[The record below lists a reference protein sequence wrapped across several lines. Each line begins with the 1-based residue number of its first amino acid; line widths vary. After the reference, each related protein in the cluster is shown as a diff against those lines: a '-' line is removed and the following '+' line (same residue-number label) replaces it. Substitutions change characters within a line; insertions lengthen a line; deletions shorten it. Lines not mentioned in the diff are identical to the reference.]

1 MSKKYLDKTGT
12 ERLVE
17 HLKKKATTSSDGLMS
32 AEDKTKL
39 DNLHNYSNAT
49 TSAAGLMSASDK
61 TKLDGVAEGAEK
73 NQNAFSNIKVGSVT
87 VAADSKTDT
96 VTLEAGSNVTLTPDA
111 ASDKVTIAA
120 TDTTYANATSSSSGL
135 MSSADKAKL
144 DGIASGAEANVI
156 TGVKGSNESTYRTGN
171 VSISKDNIGLSNV
184 ENKSSA
190 TIRSELTKSN
200 VTTALGY
207 TPPETD
213 TNTTYIITQDAND
226 GHKITLSPSSGIAT
240 SITIPDNDTTYEEA
254 TTSAAGLMSSSDKSK
269 LNGISA
275 GAEVNQNAFG
285 NVKVGSTTLAADSKT
300 DTLTVTA
307 GSNITLTPDASADSF
322 MIAAKDTTYSAATQS
337 VAGLMSA
344 ADKKKLDGIAEGAT
358 ASDSDTTYS
367 ISKSGSTVT
376 LTGSD
381 GSTSSFTDAN
391 TTYSDAT
398 TSSSGLMSASDKTKL
413 NGVATGAEVNQN
425 AFANVKVGS
434 TTVAADSKT
443 DTLELAAGTNITL
456 TPDASTDKVTITAK
470 DTTYGAA
477 TTSAPGLMSAA
488 DKAKLDGIEEGATN
502 STDSNTTYSISKSGS
517 TVTLTGSDG
526 TTSSF
531 TDANTTYSNATTSS
545 AGLMSAEDKTKL
557 NGVFSGA
564 EVNQNAFSNVKVG
577 STTVAADSKTDTLTL
592 TAGSNVTITPDA
604 SNDAITIAA
613 TDTTYGAA
621 SQSSA
626 GLMSAA
632 DKKKLDGIA
641 EGATASVDT
650 NTTYTLTQ
658 DSTDGHKITLT
669 PSTGSATTITIPDNN
684 TTYSEATTSAAG
696 LMSSSDKTKLNG
708 ITAGAEVNQSAF
720 SNVKV
725 GSTTV
730 AADSKTDT
738 LELVAGSN
746 VTLTPDA
753 TNDKV
758 TIAAKDT
765 TYSAASQSTAGL
777 MSAAD
782 KAKLDGI
789 EAGAT
794 NTVDTNTTYTL
805 TQDSSDGH
813 KITLTPSTGSPTTIT
828 IPDNNTTYSA
838 ATTSAQGLMSAA
850 DKTKL
855 NGITAGAEINQN
867 AFSNIKVGDSTVAA
881 DSKTDTLTLE
891 AGSNVT
897 LTPDTTNDKVTI
909 AATNTN
915 TTYSIAKSGSTVTLT
930 GSDGSTSS
938 FTDANTTYSAA
949 TPSANGLMS
958 STDKSKL
965 DGIASGA
972 EVNQNAFGN
981 VKVGSTT
988 IAADG
993 KTDTLE
999 LVAGSNVTLTPD
1011 GTNDKVTIAA
1021 TDTNTTYTLTQ
1032 DASDGHKI
1040 TLTPSSGNATTI
1052 TIPDN
1057 NTTYNDATTSAH
1069 GLMTASDKTKLNGIA
1084 TGAEVNQNAFSNVK
1098 VGDVTVGADSKTD
1111 TLTLAAGDNITL
1123 TGDATNDKVTI
1134 AATNTNTTYSIA
1146 KSGSTVTLTGSD
1158 GTTSSFT
1165 DANTTYSAATTSAN
1179 GLMSST
1185 DKSKLEGI
1193 ASGAEVN
1200 QSAFSNVKVGST
1212 TVAADSKT
1220 DTLELVAGSNVTLTP
1235 DATNDKVTIAA
1246 TNTNTTYT
1254 LTQDSSDGHKITLTP
1269 SSGSATTITIPDNNT
1284 TYSDATTSAH
1294 GLMTAADKTKLN
1306 GIATG
1311 AEVNQSAFSN
1321 VVVGSTTI
1329 AADSKTDTLTLVAGS
1344 NVTLTPDAS
1353 NDKVT
1358 IASTN
1363 TTYSAAT
1370 ASANGLMT
1378 STDFKKINPQ
1388 AIASSTDLNN
1398 ITAIGWYHCKS
1409 NATAATLTHCPTS
1422 NAFYMEVKEH
1432 AGTWQHIVEYMTS
1445 GWKHYDRNYYNG
1457 TWSDWR
1463 EWKLTDTNTTYSDA
1477 TTSAHG
1483 LMTAADKTKLNGIA
1497 SGAEVNQNA
1506 FGNVTV
1512 GSTTIAADG
1521 KTDTLTLVA
1530 GSNITLTPD
1539 ATNDKI
1545 TIAATDTNTTYSVAT
1560 TSANGLMSS
1569 TDKSKLDGIASGA
1582 EVNQNAFGNVK
1593 VGSVTVA
1600 ADGKTDTLE
1609 LVAGSNV
1616 TLTGDATNDKVT
1628 IAATNTTYSNATTS
1642 AAGLMSAS
1650 DKSKLDDIASG
1661 AQANQNAFSN
1671 VKVGSTTV
1679 AADSATDT
1687 LELVAGSNITLTPD
1701 ATNDKVT
1708 IAVTGGNKN
1717 VHYGTCTTAAST
1729 AEKAVSVSSDFV
1741 LEAGSIV
1748 YVYFNNTNSASR
1760 DSLKLNVNSTGAAWI
1775 QYDDDDLPR
1784 ADALLGGIIYGFVYD
1799 SNCWNLMGPV
1809 YSASS
1814 PISLSG
1820 TTFSHATSGV
1830 TAETYGTNSTTALTP
1845 GFGSTF
1851 SVPGFAVNKYGHVTS
1866 ASSHT
1871 VKIPNTA
1878 ATTSAAGLMS
1888 AADKTLLTHMKT
1900 VHAAANYAQIGNIC
1914 FVGFNGTSLS
1924 DLTWTLPASMKPSRQ
1939 FFFSCHISSSDSNPK
1954 FYPCVASINT
1964 SGVVNIHFYGS
1975 YAGTLTNTLTS
1986 SNVSSYGNWKM
1997 WGHCVYPVAYY
2008 SDI

>member
-1 MSKKYLDKTGT
+1 MPKKYLDKTGT

-17 HLKKKATTSSDGLMS
+17 HLKKKATTTSDGLMS
-32 AEDKTKL
+32 YQDKAKL
-39 DNLHNYSNAT
+39 DNLNPYSEAT
-49 TSAAGLMSASDK
+49 TAASGLMSATDK
-61 TKLDGVAEGAEK
+61 TKLDGIADGAEK
-73 NQNAFSNIKVGSVT
+73 NQNAFSNVKVGSVT

-96 VTLEAGSNVTLTPDA
+96 LTLTAGDNVTLTPN
-111 ASDKVTIAA
+111 ASTDTVTISSAN
-120 TDTTYANATSSSSGL
+120 TTYSEATSSSAGL
-135 MSSADKAKL
+135 MSAEDKAKL
-144 DGIASGAEANVI
+144 SGIASGAQVNTV
-156 TGVKGSNESTYRTGN
+156 TGVKGSNESSYRTGDIN
-171 VSISKDNIGLSNV
+171 ITKDNIGLGNV
-184 ENKSSA
+184 ENKSSS
-190 TIRSELTKSN
+190 TIRGELTKAN

-207 TPPETD
+207 TPPESD
-213 TNTTYIITQDAND
+213 TNTTYIITQDVND
-226 GHKITLSPSSGIAT
+226 GHKITLSPSTGIPT

-254 TTSAAGLMSSSDKSK
+254 TTSSAGLMSASDKSK
-269 LNGISA
+269 LNGVAA

-285 NVKVGSTTLAADSKT
+285 NVKVGNVTIAADSKT

-307 GSNITLTPDASADSF
+307 GSNVTLTPDASADSVT
-322 MIAAKDTTYSAATQS
+322 ISATDTTYSSATQS
-337 VAGLMSA
+337 AAGLMSA

-358 ASDSDTTYS
+358 ASDENTTYS
-367 ISKSGSTVT
+367 ISKTGSTVT

-381 GSTSSFTDAN
+381 GSTSSFTDAD

-398 TSSSGLMSASDKTKL
+398 TSASGLMSASDKTKL
-413 NGVATGAEVNQN
+413 NGVATGAEVNQS
-425 AFANVKVGS
+425 AFSNVKVGS

-443 DTLELAAGTNITL
+443 DTLELTAGSNITL
-456 TPDASTDKVTITAK
+456 TPDASADKITIAATDTK
-470 DTTYGAA
+470 YNAA
-477 TTSAPGLMSAA
+477 TTSTAGLMSAA

-545 AGLMSAEDKTKL
+545 AGLMSADDKTKL
-557 NGVFSGA
+557 NGISSGA

-604 SNDAITIAA
+604 SSDAITIAA

-696 LMSSSDKTKLNG
+696 LMSSSDKSKLNG
-708 ITAGAEVNQSAF
+708 IASGAQVNQSAF

-730 AADSKTDT
+730 AADSATDT

-794 NTVDTNTTYTL
+794 NSVDTNTTYTL

-828 IPDNNTTYSA
+828 IPDDNTTYSA

-855 NGITAGAEINQN
+855 NGISTGAEVNQS
-867 AFSNIKVGDSTVAA
+867 AFSNIKVGDSTIAA
-881 DSKTDTLTLE
+881 DSKTDTLTLA

-909 AATNTN
+909 AATDTN

-949 TPSANGLMS
+949 TTSANGLMS

-1057 NTTYNDATTSAH
+1057 NTTYSDATTSVH
-1069 GLMTASDKTKLNGIA
+1069 GLMTASDKTKLNGI
-1084 TGAEVNQNAFSNVK
+1084 Q
-1098 VGDVTVGADSKTD
+1098 
-1111 TLTLAAGDNITL
+1111 
-1123 TGDATNDKVTI
+1123 
-1134 AATNTNTTYSIA
+1134 
-1146 KSGSTVTLTGSD
+1146 
-1158 GTTSSFT
+1158 
-1165 DANTTYSAATTSAN
+1165 
-1179 GLMSST
+1179 
-1185 DKSKLEGI
+1185 
-1193 ASGAEVN
+1193 
-1200 QSAFSNVKVGST
+1200 
-1212 TVAADSKT
+1212 
-1220 DTLELVAGSNVTLTP
+1220 
-1235 DATNDKVTIAA
+1235 
-1246 TNTNTTYT
+1246 
-1254 LTQDSSDGHKITLTP
+1254 
-1269 SSGSATTITIPDNNT
+1269 
-1284 TYSDATTSAH
+1284 
-1294 GLMTAADKTKLN
+1294 
-1306 GIATG
+1306 TG

-1321 VVVGSTTI
+1321 VTVGSTTI

-1344 NVTLTPDAS
+1344 NVTLTPDAT

-1358 IASTN
+1358 IAATD

-1388 AIASSTDLNN
+1388 AIASNTDLNT
-1398 ITAIGWYHCKS
+1398 ITAIGWYHCKAS
-1409 NATAATLTHCPTS
+1409 ATAATLTHCPTS

-1445 GWKHYDRNYYNG
+1445 GWKHYDRNYYNNAWG
-1457 TWSDWR
+1457 DWR
-1463 EWKLTDTNTTYSDA
+1463 EWKLTDNNTTYSAA
-1477 TTSAHG
+1477 TTSSNG
-1483 LMTAADKTKLNGIA
+1483 LMSSTDKSKLDGIA

-1521 KTDTLTLVA
+1521 KTDTLTFVA

-1545 TIAATDTNTTYSVAT
+1545 TIAATDTNTTYSTMGAATSSAAGTSGLVPAPAAGKQTSFLRGDGTWVVPTNTTYSVAT

-1642 AAGLMSAS
+1642 AAGLMSSS
-1650 DKSKLDDIASG
+1650 DKSKLDGIASG
-1661 AQANQNAFSN
+1661 AQANQSAFSN

-1687 LELVAGSNITLTPD
+1687 LELAAGSNITLTPD
-1701 ATNDKVT
+1701 ATNDKIT
-1708 IAVTGGNKN
+1708 IAATN
-1717 VHYGTCTTAAST
+1717 TTYS
-1729 AEKAVSVSSDFV
+1729 
-1741 LEAGSIV
+1741 
-1748 YVYFNNTNSASR
+1748 NM
-1760 DSLKLNVNSTGAAWI
+1760 TGATSSAAGTAGLVPAPAAGKQTSFLRGDGTWVVPTNTT
-1775 QYDDDDLPR
+1775 Y
-1784 ADALLGGIIYGFVYD
+1784 
-1799 SNCWNLMGPV
+1799 SNMTGATS
-1809 YSASS
+1809 SAAGTTGLVPAPAAGKQASFLRGDGTWVVPTNTTYTGSS
-1814 PISLSG
+1814 PITVSG
-1820 TTFSHATSGV
+1820 TTISHEDSGV
-1830 TAETYGTNSTTALTP
+1830 TAKYYGSSTNQTP
-1845 GFGSTF
+1845 SFGSTF
-1851 SVPGFAVNKYGHVTS
+1851 WCPGVSVNAKGHVIAAFDGKVT
-1866 ASSHT
+1866 
-1871 VKIPNTA
+1871 IPSTT

-1900 VHAAANYAQIGNIC
+1900 VQSAANYAQIGNIC
-1914 FVGFNGTSLS
+1914 FVGFNGTKLS

-1939 FFFSCHISSSDSNPK
+1939 FFFSCHISSPDSSPK
-1954 FYPCVASINT
+1954 YYPCLVSINT
-1964 SGVVNIHFYGS
+1964 SGVINIYFYSS

-1986 SNVSSYGNWKM
+1986 SSVSSYGTWKM
-1997 WGHCVYPVAYY
+1997 WGHCAYPVAYY

>member
-1 MSKKYLDKTGT
+1 MPKKYLDKTGT

-17 HLKKKATTSSDGLMS
+17 HFKKKATTTSDGLMS
-32 AEDKTKL
+32 SQDKAKL
-39 DNLHNYSNAT
+39 DNLNPYSEAT
-49 TSAAGLMSASDK
+49 TAASGLMSATDK
-61 TKLDGVAEGAEK
+61 TKLDGIADGAEK
-73 NQNAFSNIKVGSVT
+73 NQNAFSNVKVGSVT

-96 VTLEAGSNVTLTPDA
+96 LTLTAGDNVTLTPN
-111 ASDKVTIAA
+111 ASTDTVTISS
-120 TDTTYANATSSSSGL
+120 TNTTYSEATSSSAGL
-135 MSSADKAKL
+135 MSAEDKAKL
-144 DGIASGAEANVI
+144 SGIASGAQVNTV
-156 TGVKGSNESTYRTGN
+156 TGVKGSNESSYRTGDIN
-171 VSISKDNIGLSNV
+171 ITKDNIGLGNV
-184 ENKSSA
+184 ENKSSS
-190 TIRSELTKSN
+190 TIRGELTKAN

-207 TPPETD
+207 TPPESD
-213 TNTTYIITQDAND
+213 TNTTYIITQDVND
-226 GHKITLSPSSGIAT
+226 GHKITLSPSTGIPT

-254 TTSAAGLMSSSDKSK
+254 TTSSAGLMSASDKSK
-269 LNGISA
+269 LNGVAA

-285 NVKVGSTTLAADSKT
+285 NVKVGNVTIAADSKT

-307 GSNITLTPDASADSF
+307 GSNVTLTPDASADSVT
-322 MIAAKDTTYSAATQS
+322 ISATDTTYSSATQS
-337 VAGLMSA
+337 AAGLMSA

-358 ASDSDTTYS
+358 ASDENTTYS
-367 ISKSGSTVT
+367 ISKTGSTVT

-381 GSTSSFTDAN
+381 GSTSSFTDAD

-398 TSSSGLMSASDKTKL
+398 TSASGLMSASDKTKL
-413 NGVATGAEVNQN
+413 NGVATGAEVNQS
-425 AFANVKVGS
+425 AFSNVKVGS

-443 DTLELAAGTNITL
+443 DTLELTAGSNITL
-456 TPDASTDKVTITAK
+456 TPDASADKITIAATDTK
-470 DTTYGAA
+470 YNAA
-477 TTSAPGLMSAA
+477 TTSTAGLMSAA

-545 AGLMSAEDKTKL
+545 AGLMSADDKTKL
-557 NGVFSGA
+557 NGISSGA

-949 TPSANGLMS
+949 TTSANGLMS

-1057 NTTYNDATTSAH
+1057 NTTYSDATTSVH
-1069 GLMTASDKTKLNGIA
+1069 GLMTASDKTKLNGI
-1084 TGAEVNQNAFSNVK
+1084 Q
-1098 VGDVTVGADSKTD
+1098 
-1111 TLTLAAGDNITL
+1111 
-1123 TGDATNDKVTI
+1123 
-1134 AATNTNTTYSIA
+1134 
-1146 KSGSTVTLTGSD
+1146 
-1158 GTTSSFT
+1158 
-1165 DANTTYSAATTSAN
+1165 
-1179 GLMSST
+1179 
-1185 DKSKLEGI
+1185 
-1193 ASGAEVN
+1193 
-1200 QSAFSNVKVGST
+1200 
-1212 TVAADSKT
+1212 
-1220 DTLELVAGSNVTLTP
+1220 
-1235 DATNDKVTIAA
+1235 
-1246 TNTNTTYT
+1246 
-1254 LTQDSSDGHKITLTP
+1254 
-1269 SSGSATTITIPDNNT
+1269 
-1284 TYSDATTSAH
+1284 
-1294 GLMTAADKTKLN
+1294 
-1306 GIATG
+1306 TG

-1321 VVVGSTTI
+1321 VAVGSTTI
-1329 AADSKTDTLTLVAGS
+1329 AADS
-1344 NVTLTPDAS
+1344 
-1353 NDKVT
+1353 
-1358 IASTN
+1358 
-1363 TTYSAAT
+1363 
-1370 ASANGLMT
+1370 
-1378 STDFKKINPQ
+1378 
-1388 AIASSTDLNN
+1388 
-1398 ITAIGWYHCKS
+1398 
-1409 NATAATLTHCPTS
+1409 
-1422 NAFYMEVKEH
+1422 
-1432 AGTWQHIVEYMTS
+1432 
-1445 GWKHYDRNYYNG
+1445 
-1457 TWSDWR
+1457 
-1463 EWKLTDTNTTYSDA
+1463 
-1477 TTSAHG
+1477 
-1483 LMTAADKTKLNGIA
+1483 
-1497 SGAEVNQNA
+1497 
-1506 FGNVTV
+1506 
-1512 GSTTIAADG
+1512 

-1545 TIAATDTNTTYSVAT
+1545 TITATDTNTTYSTMGAATSSTAGTSGLVPAPAAGKQASFLRGDGTWVVPTNTTYSVAT

-1650 DKSKLDDIASG
+1650 DKSKLDGIASG
-1661 AQANQNAFSN
+1661 AQANQSAFSN

-1851 SVPGFAVNKYGHVTS
+1851 SVPGFAVNRYGHVTS

-1900 VHAAANYAQIGNIC
+1900 VQAAANYAQIGNIC
-1914 FVGFNGTSLS
+1914 FVGLNGTSLS

-1939 FFFSCHISSSDSNPK
+1939 FYFSCHISSPDSNPK
-1954 FYPCVASINT
+1954 FYPCVVSINT
-1964 SGVVNIHFYGS
+1964 SGVINIHFYSS

-1986 SNVSSYGNWKM
+1986 SSVSNYGTWKM

>member
-1 MSKKYLDKTGT
+1 MPKKYLDKTGT

-17 HLKKKATTSSDGLMS
+17 HLKKKATTTSDGLMS
-32 AEDKTKL
+32 SQDKAKL
-39 DNLHNYSNAT
+39 DNLNPYSEAT
-49 TSAAGLMSASDK
+49 TAASGLMSATDK
-61 TKLDGVAEGAEK
+61 TKLDGIADGAEK
-73 NQNAFSNIKVGSVT
+73 NQNAFSNVKVGSVT

-96 VTLEAGSNVTLTPDA
+96 LTLTAGDNVTLTPN
-111 ASDKVTIAA
+111 ASTDTVTISS
-120 TDTTYANATSSSSGL
+120 TNTTYSEATSSSAGL
-135 MSSADKAKL
+135 MSAEDKAKL
-144 DGIASGAEANVI
+144 SGIASGAQVNTV
-156 TGVKGSNESTYRTGN
+156 TGVKGSNESSYRTGDIN
-171 VSISKDNIGLSNV
+171 ITKDNIGLGNV
-184 ENKSSA
+184 ENKSSS
-190 TIRSELTKSN
+190 TIRGELTKAN

-207 TPPETD
+207 TPPKSD
-213 TNTTYIITQDAND
+213 TNTTYILTQDVND
-226 GHKITLSPSSGIAT
+226 GHKITLSPSTGIPT

-254 TTSAAGLMSSSDKSK
+254 TTSSAGLMSASDKSK
-269 LNGISA
+269 LNGVAA

-285 NVKVGSTTLAADSKT
+285 NVKVGNVTIAADSKT

-307 GSNITLTPDASADSF
+307 GSNVTLTPDASADSVT
-322 MIAAKDTTYSAATQS
+322 ISATDTTYSSATQS
-337 VAGLMSA
+337 AAGLMSA

-358 ASDSDTTYS
+358 ASDENTTYS
-367 ISKSGSTVT
+367 ISKTGSTVT

-381 GSTSSFTDAN
+381 GSTSSFTDAD

-398 TSSSGLMSASDKTKL
+398 TSASGLMSASDKTKL
-413 NGVATGAEVNQN
+413 NGVATGAEVNQS
-425 AFANVKVGS
+425 AFSNVKVGS

-443 DTLELAAGTNITL
+443 DTLELTAGSNITL
-456 TPDASTDKVTITAK
+456 TPDASADKITIAATDTK
-470 DTTYGAA
+470 YNAA
-477 TTSAPGLMSAA
+477 TTSTAGLMSAA

-545 AGLMSAEDKTKL
+545 AGLMSADDKTKL
-557 NGVFSGA
+557 NGISSGA

-604 SNDAITIAA
+604 SSDAITIAA

-696 LMSSSDKTKLNG
+696 LMSSSDKSKLNG
-708 ITAGAEVNQSAF
+708 IATGAQVNQSAF

-730 AADSKTDT
+730 AADSATDT

-794 NTVDTNTTYTL
+794 NSVDTNTTYTL

-828 IPDNNTTYSA
+828 IPDDNTTYGA

-855 NGITAGAEINQN
+855 NGISTGAEVNQS
-867 AFSNIKVGDSTVAA
+867 AFSNIKVGDSTIAA
-881 DSKTDTLTLE
+881 DSKTDTLTLA

-949 TPSANGLMS
+949 TTSANGLMS

-1057 NTTYNDATTSAH
+1057 NTTYSDATTSVH
-1069 GLMTASDKTKLNGIA
+1069 GLMTASDKTKLNGI
-1084 TGAEVNQNAFSNVK
+1084 Q
-1098 VGDVTVGADSKTD
+1098 
-1111 TLTLAAGDNITL
+1111 
-1123 TGDATNDKVTI
+1123 
-1134 AATNTNTTYSIA
+1134 
-1146 KSGSTVTLTGSD
+1146 
-1158 GTTSSFT
+1158 
-1165 DANTTYSAATTSAN
+1165 
-1179 GLMSST
+1179 
-1185 DKSKLEGI
+1185 
-1193 ASGAEVN
+1193 
-1200 QSAFSNVKVGST
+1200 
-1212 TVAADSKT
+1212 
-1220 DTLELVAGSNVTLTP
+1220 
-1235 DATNDKVTIAA
+1235 
-1246 TNTNTTYT
+1246 
-1254 LTQDSSDGHKITLTP
+1254 
-1269 SSGSATTITIPDNNT
+1269 
-1284 TYSDATTSAH
+1284 
-1294 GLMTAADKTKLN
+1294 
-1306 GIATG
+1306 TG

-1321 VVVGSTTI
+1321 VAVGSTTI
-1329 AADSKTDTLTLVAGS
+1329 AADS
-1344 NVTLTPDAS
+1344 
-1353 NDKVT
+1353 
-1358 IASTN
+1358 
-1363 TTYSAAT
+1363 
-1370 ASANGLMT
+1370 
-1378 STDFKKINPQ
+1378 
-1388 AIASSTDLNN
+1388 
-1398 ITAIGWYHCKS
+1398 
-1409 NATAATLTHCPTS
+1409 
-1422 NAFYMEVKEH
+1422 
-1432 AGTWQHIVEYMTS
+1432 
-1445 GWKHYDRNYYNG
+1445 
-1457 TWSDWR
+1457 
-1463 EWKLTDTNTTYSDA
+1463 
-1477 TTSAHG
+1477 
-1483 LMTAADKTKLNGIA
+1483 
-1497 SGAEVNQNA
+1497 
-1506 FGNVTV
+1506 
-1512 GSTTIAADG
+1512 

-1545 TIAATDTNTTYSVAT
+1545 TITATDTNTTYSTMGAATSSTAGTSGLVPAPAAGKQASFLRGDGTWVVPTNTTYSVAT

-1569 TDKSKLDGIASGA
+1569 TDKSKLNGIASGA

-1650 DKSKLDDIASG
+1650 DKSKLDGIASG
-1661 AQANQNAFSN
+1661 AQANQSAFSN
-1671 VKVGSTTV
+1671 VKVGSTIV
-1679 AADSATDT
+1679 VADSATDT

-1708 IAVTGGNKN
+1708 IAATGGNKN
-1717 VHYGTCTTAAST
+1717 VHYGTCTTDAST

-1741 LEAGSIV
+1741 LEEGTIV
-1748 YVYFNNTNSASR
+1748 YVYFNNTNSASTS
-1760 DSLKLNVNSTGAAWI
+1760 SLKLNVNSTGAAWI
-1775 QYDDDDLPR
+1775 QYHDDDLPR
-1784 ADALLGGIIYGFVYD
+1784 ANALLGEIIYGFVYD
-1799 SNCWNLMGPV
+1799 GNCWNLMGPV

-1830 TAETYGTNSTTALTP
+1830 TAATYGTNSTTALTP

-1851 SVPGFAVNKYGHVTS
+1851 SVPGFAVNTYGHVTS

-1888 AADKTLLTHMKT
+1888 AADKTSLEHLKT
-1900 VHAAANYAQIGNIC
+1900 VQSAANYSQNGNIC
-1914 FVGFNGTSLS
+1914 FVGFNGTALS
-1924 DLTWTLPASMKPSRQ
+1924 NLTWTLPASMKPSRD
-1939 FFFSCHISSSDSNPK
+1939 FFFSCHISSPDSSPK
-1954 FYPCVASINT
+1954 YYPCVAKISTGGVIN
-1964 SGVVNIHFYGS
+1964 IYFYGS
-1975 YAGTLTNTLTS
+1975 YGGTLTNTLTS
-1986 SNVSSYGNWKM
+1986 SNVNSYGTWKV
-1997 WGHCVYPVAYY
+1997 WGMLVYPVSYY